1 MKKRTAGKHTLLW
14 WMNAVLFMLLCVC
27 AAVLLIFTG
36 MSLRS
41 LFVKEIET
49 QKNIL
54 KLNVDNIDG
63 NLAALENYLLQ
74 TFSDSE
80 EIVNIETSREETKVF
95 LAKQSLVRSL
105 KRIIGWNESLKFL
118 FCYSPGSREQSFL
131 RVSSG
136 RDSLKVQLD
145 LEKQVK
151 EHIDRR
157 LEESRYP
164 GDGYLLAEAE
174 EKGYVVRFYKIRNS
188 YFGMCLDA
196 ETILKPLEELEGAED
211 CTAFL
216 CDTQGRMIFPK
227 ELQAVCPEDNGRMVK
242 RQGIRYLQLNYLSQ
256 EGDFYVG
263 TWTKIQAVTRQNQG
277 MSRLILMFVF
287 GVLMFLA
294 GMSLLIRRSLYEP
307 IRNMEK
313 SMKRVGSG
321 EWDLVVPDD
330 TRILEYDSM
339 IRNFN
344 EMVSEIKDLK
354 IEKYEKELDVQKL
367 YLQYLQMQVN
377 PHFYLNALN
386 IIYSMAQVRNFE
398 RVQEMTMGLVEYSRY
413 MFREPTSLVTISQ
426 EMEHVLHYMKIQQIR
441 FIDRIEYQTFV
452 SSEIEDA
459 LIPPFIIQ
467 SFVENSIKYGAN
479 LERKNKISV
488 QGRLNE
494 VEGELYAQIEIR
506 DNGRGYSAE
515 TLEMLKKNQVRK
527 DGRQVGIRNVKARLA
542 LVFGDA
548 ARVMLKNENG
558 AVAVILIPLV
568 WQEE

>member
-1 MKKRTAGKHTLLW
+1 MKKQTAGKHTLLW

-41 LFVKEIET
+41 LFVKEIGT

-494 VEGELYAQIEIR
+494 VAGELYAQIEIR

>member
-1 MKKRTAGKHTLLW
+1 M
-14 WMNAVLFMLLCVC
+14 
-27 AAVLLIFTG
+27 
-36 MSLRS
+36 
-41 LFVKEIET
+41 
-49 QKNIL
+49 
-54 KLNVDNIDG
+54 
-63 NLAALENYLLQ
+63 
-74 TFSDSE
+74 
-80 EIVNIETSREETKVF
+80 
-95 LAKQSLVRSL
+95 
-105 KRIIGWNESLKFL
+105 
-118 FCYSPGSREQSFL
+118 
-131 RVSSG
+131 
-136 RDSLKVQLD
+136 
-145 LEKQVK
+145 
-151 EHIDRR
+151 
-157 LEESRYP
+157 
-164 GDGYLLAEAE
+164 
-174 EKGYVVRFYKIRNS
+174 
-188 YFGMCLDA
+188 
-196 ETILKPLEELEGAED
+196 
-211 CTAFL
+211 
-216 CDTQGRMIFPK
+216 
-227 ELQAVCPEDNGRMVK
+227 
-242 RQGIRYLQLNYLSQ
+242 
-256 EGDFYVG
+256 
-263 TWTKIQAVTRQNQG
+263 
-277 MSRLILMFVF
+277 
-287 GVLMFLA
+287 
-294 GMSLLIRRSLYEP
+294 
-307 IRNMEK
+307 
-313 SMKRVGSG
+313 
-321 EWDLVVPDD
+321 
-330 TRILEYDSM
+330 
-339 IRNFN
+339 
-344 EMVSEIKDLK
+344 
-354 IEKYEKELDVQKL
+354 QKL